1 MNTNFKKDIDLGLS
15 APHKT
20 LPSKYFYDKI
30 GDALFVEI
38 MNMPEYY
45 LTEAEFDIFKNQNQ
59 ELIKA
64 LQLEPSTFFELVE
77 LGAGDGTKTKQLLK
91 ALDDQNYNFE
101 YVPIDISEHALLN
114 LKSSVASELPNV
126 KIRPKQGD
134 YFNVLADLKKTEH
147 PIIVLFL
154 GSNIGNLPDSRAK
167 EFIHKLNDNLKIGDR
182 VLLGVDLIKSKDIV
196 LPAYNDAQGITKR
209 FNLNLLTRINT
220 ELGADF
226 DLNSFEHKPEY
237 TEEEG
242 IARSFLV
249 STKNQTV
256 TVRSLNKSFHFTE
269 GEKIHTETSRKY
281 NDRIL
286 EDILGQS
293 SLKICDRLTDSKQLF
308 ADYVLEKKN
317 R

>member
-1 MNTNFKKDIDLGLS
+1 MNTNFQNDIDLGLS
-15 APHKT
+15 ASSKT

-30 GDALFVEI
+30 GDALFIEI
-38 MNMPEYY
+38 MKMPEYY
-45 LTEAEFDIFKNQNQ
+45 LTEAEFDIFENQNQ
-59 ELIKA
+59 ELIRA
-64 LQLEPSTFFELVE
+64 LKLEPSTFFELVE

-91 ALDDQNYNFE
+91 ALDERHYNFD
-101 YVPIDISEHALLN
+101 YVPIDISEHALQN
-114 LKSSVASELPNV
+114 LEASVKSELPNV
-126 KIRPKQGD
+126 KISPKQGD
-134 YFNVLADLKKTEH
+134 YFNVLADLKQTEH

-154 GSNIGNLPDSRAK
+154 GSNIGNLPDARAK
-167 EFIHKLNDNLKIGDR
+167 EFIQKLNDNIKMGDR
-182 VLLGVDLIKSKDIV
+182 ILLGVDLIKSKDIV

-220 ELGADF
+220 ELEADF

-242 IARSFLV
+242 VARSFLV

-256 TVRSLNKSFHFTE
+256 TIGSLNKSFHFTE

-281 NDRIL
+281 NDLIL

-293 SLKICDRLTDSKQLF
+293 SLKIINRLTDSNNLF
-308 ADYVLEKKN
+308 ADYILEKKN
-317 R
+317 I